1 VPAGH
6 LQIETGL
13 ADWSLQRASGARDSS
28 LVVGETTVKYGL
40 TARSDIE
47 IDIAPWQRVTGR
59 ASGVRSRASGF
70 GDITVAYKHR
80 LTGDSVP
87 VEIAALPFV
96 KVPTAQRALGNGKW
110 EAGLLMPIGYS
121 IPSTRLSLGLTPE
134 LDRVAD
140 GDGRGHHTAMAQ
152 VISLGWQADDKL
164 SLSGELWGQWDWD
177 PAGTGKQYSVDGSI
191 AYLVRDNLQIDGG
204 ANFGLNPQTPDV
216 EIYTGVSTRF

>member
-121 IPSTRLSLGLTPE
+121 IPSTRLSVGLTPE

-140 GDGRGHHTAMAQ
+140 GDGRGHHSAMAQ
-152 VISLGWQADDKL
+152 VISLGWQSDDKL

-204 ANFGLNPQTPDV
+204 ANFGLNRQTPDV

>member
-6 LQIETGL
+6 LQIEAGL

-87 VEIAALPFV
+87 VAIAALSFV
-96 KVPTAQRALGNGKW
+96 KLPTAQHALGNGKW

-121 IPSTRLSLGLTPE
+121 IPSTRLSVGLTPE

>member
-28 LVVGETTVKYGL
+28 LVIGETTVKYGL

-87 VEIAALPFV
+87 VAIAALSFV
-96 KVPTAQRALGNGKW
+96 KLPTAQHALGNGKW

>member
-59 ASGVRSRASGF
+59 ASGVRNRASGF

-121 IPSTRLSLGLTPE
+121 IPSTRLSVGLTPE

>member
-1 VPAGH
+1 

-59 ASGVRSRASGF
+59 ASGVRNRASGF

-121 IPSTRLSLGLTPE
+121 IPSTRLSVGLTPE

>member
-1 VPAGH
+1 

-13 ADWSLQRASGARDSS
+13 ADWSLQRASAARDSS

-59 ASGVRSRASGF
+59 ASGVRNRASGF

-121 IPSTRLSLGLTPE
+121 IPSTRLSVGLTPE

-140 GDGRGHHTAMAQ
+140 GDGRGHHTALAQ
-152 VISLGWQADDKL
+152 VISLGWQAHDKL

>member
-1 VPAGH
+1 
-6 LQIETGL
+6 
-13 ADWSLQRASGARDSS
+13 
-28 LVVGETTVKYGL
+28 
-40 TARSDIE
+40 
-47 IDIAPWQRVTGR
+47 
-59 ASGVRSRASGF
+59 
-70 GDITVAYKHR
+70 
-80 LTGDSVP
+80 
-87 VEIAALPFV
+87 
-96 KVPTAQRALGNGKW
+96 
-110 EAGLLMPIGYS
+110 MPIGYS
-121 IPSTRLSLGLTPE
+121 IPSTRLSVGLTPE

>member
-1 VPAGH
+1 

-87 VEIAALPFV
+87 VAIAALSFV
-96 KVPTAQRALGNGKW
+96 KLPTAQHALGNGKW